1 MPGVGSTEGDVVGR
15 VVVHGIGQQ
24 FSGPESM
31 ELVVGA
37 ALCDGNTAHLL
48 SILFYCRCERVLVH
62 LSAVG
67 GSGHQQRRPDGG
79 TALEESDAASRF
91 DAVFCDLLPRLYRRA
106 VLLVG
111 DGSAEDAVHEVYLK
125 LAAHPQ
131 RVLEHARPYAY
142 VIATLVSVV
151 RDERRRQWRLVPVAD
166 VPDRADGDGAVDVHQ
181 ARWQAAWL
189 LRQLPPGQAA
199 AVLLVDLDGYTIDEA
214 AAALS
219 VHRGTV
225 SRARRR
231 ALATLRDL
239 LKDQRQ

>member
-1 MPGVGSTEGDVVGR
+1 M
-15 VVVHGIGQQ
+15 
-24 FSGPESM
+24 
-31 ELVVGA
+31 
-37 ALCDGNTAHLL
+37 
-48 SILFYCRCERVLVH
+48 LVH
-62 LSAVG
+62 LCAVG
-67 GSGHQQRRPDGG
+67 GSGYQRRRPDGG
-79 TALEESDAASRF
+79 AALAESDDPASRF
-91 DAVFCDLLPRLYRRA
+91 DAVFCDLLPQLYRRA

-131 RVLEHARPYAY
+131 RVLEHALPYAY

-151 RDERRRQWRLVPVAD
+151 RDERQRQWRLVPVAD
-166 VPDRADGDGAVDVHQ
+166 VPDRADGQGAVDVHQ
-181 ARWQAAWL
+181 ARWLAAWL

-231 ALATLRDL
+231 ALAALRDL
-239 LKDQRQ
+239 LKDQRW